1 MDKNKIFQTAT
12 RLEQK
17 GQLDRAVAEYERLV
31 KHDPNEVR
39 ALLRIGGLYQKKGD
53 DEAAA
58 RALEKAAESY
68 ANQGFFLKAVAVYKQ
83 VLKLAPTVQAHHR
96 LADLYQQLGLLR
108 DAMSQLQLVIA
119 VHEREG
125 RTEETTAVLRKM
137 LDL

>member
-1 MDKNKIFQTAT
+1 
-12 RLEQK
+12 
-17 GQLDRAVAEYERLV
+17 
-31 KHDPNEVR
+31 
-39 ALLRIGGLYQKKGD
+39 IGGLYQKKGD

-137 LDL
+137 LDLDPENALGRARLGELLISTGNEEEGRQQL